1 MMRIV
6 GNHNHSAKRKSSEK
20 KPQSGWNTSQMQ
32 KSPALIDL
40 RRIPVQK

>member
-20 KPQSGWNTSQMQ
+20 AAKRLEHISNAEKPC
-32 KSPALIDL
+32 LD
-40 RRIPVQK
+40 